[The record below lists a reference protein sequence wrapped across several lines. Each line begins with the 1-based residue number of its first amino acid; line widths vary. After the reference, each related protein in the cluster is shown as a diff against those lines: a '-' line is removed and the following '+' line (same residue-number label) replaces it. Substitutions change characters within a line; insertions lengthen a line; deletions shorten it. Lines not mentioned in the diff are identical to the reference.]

1 MNSSLFTL
9 NPYARVREEHYR
21 GIINFNPRKKK
32 SIRARARGA
41 FGRVWIYR
49 VGRVDYPCVSG
60 ALRDVYNG
68 VETPPFKPYLYAH
81 VREEKLLLVAA
92 NREKRDIHTCTCAR
106 RNPFSLCGSAKR
118 ENIHTRACAGRNAV
132 LPISIVSTRDI
143 HTRTSRGGEVAVVL

>member
-1 MNSSLFTL
+1 M
-9 NPYARVREEHYR
+9 
-21 GIINFNPRKKK
+21 G
-32 SIRARARGA
+32 RA
-41 FGRVWIYR
+41 
-49 VGRVDYPCVSG
+49 DYPCVSG

-118 ENIHTRACAGRNAV
+118 ENIHTRACAGKNALRTGLTMHLNKIHTRACVGRNAV

-143 HTRTSRGGEVAVVL
+143 HTRTSRGGVSIKTGYPYACE

>member
-9 NPYARVREEHYR
+9 NPYARVREEHFR
-21 GIINFNPRKKK
+21 TLRQRPRIRQIHTRACARSISRFYVFKRLHNK

-68 VETPPFKPYLYAH
+68 VETPPFKPYLYTR
-81 VREEKLLLVAA
+81 VRGEKLVRYIIGGFDSKYLYTRV
-92 NREKRDIHTCTCAR
+92 RGEKRCTAH
-106 RNPFSLCGSAKR
+106 FDSF
-118 ENIHTRACAGRNAV
+118 HAGYPYAY
-132 LPISIVSTRDI
+132 
-143 HTRTSRGGEVAVVL
+143 E